1 MAKTADY
8 NLGSFTY
15 PRGWFMIARADELG
29 ARPLALRYFGQDF
42 VLYRGES
49 GRPYLVE
56 AYCPHAGAHLAVNS
70 TSYIVRDGEQVSG
83 ESIRCPFH
91 GWRFGPDGVC
101 DEIPYGPCTIPK
113 AARLKTWPVEERAG
127 IVWMWHDPEGGEP
140 DVALPPFA
148 EWAMGGQG
156 WVRWQLDDFGQ
167 LAVHPVEIVDN
178 MADIG
183 HMTPIHGSRN
193 VLYFDNEFAE
203 AKISQ
208 SFWAGHR
215 TLVDDDASA
224 VLSSEAFY
232 TGPGILQAR
241 LGGAHP
247 SLMVIAHTPV
257 EDGLIR
263 MHHGLMVKIADGEP
277 TQADLAV
284 ARAYQESSRDAL
296 AQDVEIWMNKRPAIN
311 IMQVSC
317 DGPFGKVRVWYQ
329 QFYNPRANADAYQ
342 RRVAGREIR
351 VGDHRP
357 EGARTIAEMV

>member
-148 EWAMGGQG
+148 EWDMGGQG

-178 MADIG
+178 MG
-183 HMTPIHGSRN
+183 RSGGQT
-193 VLYFDNEFAE
+193 YTFD
-203 AKISQ
+203 
-208 SFWAGHR
+208 
-215 TLVDDDASA
+215 D
-224 VLSSEAFY
+224 
-232 TGPGILQAR
+232 P
-241 LGGAHP
+241 
-247 SLMVIAHTPV
+247 
-257 EDGLIR
+257 
-263 MHHGLMVKIADGEP
+263 
-277 TQADLAV
+277 
-284 ARAYQESSRDAL
+284 RDAGKAIITVKVVTKGTYTTL
-296 AQDVEIWMNKRPAIN
+296 QFGMPEANPDYVRLFELREKAEPIIENLPNMANYKPTPKRPARAP
-311 IMQVSC
+311 QQP
-317 DGPFGKVRVWYQ
+317 GPKI
-329 QFYNPRANADAYQ
+329 PM
-342 RRVAGREIR
+342 
-351 VGDHRP
+351 VGPTPGGGEVLRF
-357 EGARTIAEMV
+357 